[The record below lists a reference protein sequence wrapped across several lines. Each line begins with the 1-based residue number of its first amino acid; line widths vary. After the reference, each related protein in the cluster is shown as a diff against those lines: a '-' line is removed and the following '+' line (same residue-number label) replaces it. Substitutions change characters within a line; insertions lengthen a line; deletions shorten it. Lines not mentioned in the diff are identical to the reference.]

1 MPRPAPNA
9 MDGLSLEHVDWLERQ
24 NDRAPNTIVSRT
36 RVLRSVGNPGTATRE
51 EIEAWWESRAHLA
64 TGTRA
69 VDLSHLRDFY
79 RWCQM
84 YDHRA
89 DDPSIRIRPPRV
101 TNAVHRKISNEAV
114 RSLLAKLPP
123 DLARATMLG
132 AFAGLRVSE
141 SAALD
146 WADVDT
152 GEDLLIVRESK
163 GGKSRIV
170 PVSPELIRLLGTDG
184 TEGSVVTANPEPY
197 TAEQLQRR
205 LNRAMRAAGVDFT
218 SHDLRHRWG
227 IAAYRSSN
235 DLLAVAEMMGHSS
248 INTTRIYASADS
260 EAKRRIASAVM
271 L

>member
-1 MPRPAPNA
+1 
-9 MDGLSLEHVDWLERQ
+9 MDDLSTEHVEWMERQ
-24 NDRAPNTIVSRT
+24 NTRSPNTIASRT
-36 RVLRSVGNPGTATRE
+36 RVLRSVGIAATATRDDLQ
-51 EIEAWWESRAHLA
+51 AWWEARAHLA
-64 TGTRA
+64 PGTRA
-69 VDLSHLRDFY
+69 VDLAHLRAFY
-79 RWCQM
+79 KWAIVR
-84 YDHRA
+84 DHRP
-89 DDPSIRIRPPRV
+89 DDPTVLLEAPRAD
-101 TNAVHRKISNEAV
+101 NALHRKIPNDDIGRLIQALPADLGRAV
-114 RSLLAKLPP
+114 
-123 DLARATMLG
+123 MLG

-152 GEDLLIVRESK
+152 ADDVLLVRRSK
-163 GGKSRIV
+163 GGKSRAV
-170 PVSPELIRLLGTDG
+170 EVSPELIRLLGTDG
-184 TEGSVVTANPEPY
+184 TEGNVVTGSPEPY

>member
-1 MPRPAPNA
+1 
-9 MDGLSLEHVDWLERQ
+9 MDDLSRAHVDWLERQ
-24 NDRAPNTIVSRT
+24 NDRAANTLASRS
-36 RVLRSVGNPGTATRE
+36 RVLRSVGNAGTATRE
-51 EIEAWWESRAHLA
+51 DLEAWWESRAHLA

-89 DDPSIRIRPPRV
+89 DDPSIRLRPPRV
-101 TNAVHRKISNEAV
+101 TNAVHRKIANESV
-114 RSLLAKLPP
+114 RDLLASIPA
-123 DLARATMLG
+123 DLARAVMLG

-152 GEDLLIVRESK
+152 ADDLLVVRESK

-170 PVSPELIRLLGTDG
+170 PVSPELITRLSVA
-184 TEGSVVTANPEPY
+184 GSTGNVVTAGAPPY
-197 TAEQLQRR
+197 TAARLQQR
-205 LNRAMRAAGVDFT
+205 LNRAMRKAGVDFT

-260 EAKRRIASAVM
+260 EAKRKIAAAVM

>member
-1 MPRPAPNA
+1 
-9 MDGLSLEHVDWLERQ
+9 MDDLSRAHIEWLERQ
-24 NDRAPNTIVSRT
+24 NDRATNTVASRS
-36 RVLRSVGNPGTATRE
+36 RVLRSVGNAGTATRE
-51 EIEAWWESRAHLA
+51 DLEEWWESRAHLA

-89 DDPSIRIRPPRV
+89 DDPSIRLRPPRV
-101 TNAVHRKISNEAV
+101 NNAVHRKISNEAV
-114 RSLLAKLPP
+114 RDLLAALPP
-123 DLARATMLG
+123 DLTRAVMLG

-146 WADVDT
+146 WADIDT
-152 GEDLLIVRESK
+152 ADDLILVRESK

-170 PVSPELIRLLGTDG
+170 PVSPELIARLGAEGTTG
-184 TEGSVVTANPEPY
+184 NVVTAGGERLP
-197 TAEQLQRR
+197 AARLQQR
-205 LNRAMRAAGVDFT
+205 LNRAMRAAGADFT

-260 EAKRRIASAVM
+260 EAKRKIAAAVM

>member
-1 MPRPAPNA
+1 
-9 MDGLSLEHVDWLERQ
+9 MDDLSSQHVDWLERQ

-152 GEDLLIVRESK
+152 ADDVLLVRRSK
-163 GGKSRIV
+163 GGKSRAV
-170 PVSPELIRLLGTDG
+170 EVSPELIHRLSKDG
-184 TEGSVVTANPEPY
+184 TAGNVVAAGGTPY
-197 TAEQLQRR
+197 DAAQLQRK
-205 LNRAMRAAGVDFT
+205 LNRAMRGQGCDFT

-227 IAAYRSSN
+227 ITAYRVNS

-248 INTTRIYASADS
+248 VNTTKIYAQAAS
-260 EAKRRIASAVM
+260 ESKRRIASAVM